1 MAGSLGWLDHKTGG
15 ITRLVTM
22 TEQNHPTEP
31 DPTRGDARVTWP
43 ASPVNPAEAGDAA
56 GNAETVDPD
65 VDVLLDRLSQ
75 LPELPVARH
84 GEVYAGLHD
93 DLLAALNES
102 VNTTSTGD
110 ATNEQA

>member
-1 MAGSLGWLDHKTGG
+1 
-15 ITRLVTM
+15 M
-22 TEQNHPTEP
+22 TEQNHPTETNP
-31 DPTRGDARVTWP
+31 ASGDVQVTWP
-43 ASPVNPAEAGDAA
+43 AVPADRAEA
-56 GNAETVDPD
+56 GNAETGDPD
-65 VDVLLDRLSQ
+65 VDVLLDRLGE
-75 LPELPVARH
+75 LPELPVALH